1 MEKPQKQQQKFIH
14 GKQLQVAKNYLKQ
27 LKEKNKLKIPSD
39 AQNGEILNLKEL
51 GMPIIGNSSKR
62 DLKVTLIV
70 KIPKIINNEVKAIY
84 ERLKEIYG

>member
-1 MEKPQKQQQKFIH
+1 MGNSSRLRKIIWNNWRKKI
-14 GKQLQVAKNYLKQ
+14 
-27 LKEKNKLKIPSD
+27 KLKIPSD

-51 GMPIIGNSSKR
+51 GMPIIGSSSKR